1 MDNRDGGHGRAQ
13 SSSTSAQ
20 PSTVLARVLMV
31 TDAGPSEPP
40 DGLGA
45 VAVSASAPGSGTS
58 FAALTS
64 GWLATCAWLGLLVTL
79 ALTAMIDWKS
89 QHHTMDHFIVPF
101 WLAGLAAVVLA
112 ALAGLV
118 VLLGAPR
125 DQRRLPF
132 WMNALPLALAV
143 AVYVWAMLQ

>member
-1 MDNRDGGHGRAQ
+1 
-13 SSSTSAQ
+13 
-20 PSTVLARVLMV
+20 
-31 TDAGPSEPP
+31 
-40 DGLGA
+40 
-45 VAVSASAPGSGTS
+45 
-58 FAALTS
+58 
-64 GWLATCAWLGLLVTL
+64 
-79 ALTAMIDWKS
+79 MIDWKS